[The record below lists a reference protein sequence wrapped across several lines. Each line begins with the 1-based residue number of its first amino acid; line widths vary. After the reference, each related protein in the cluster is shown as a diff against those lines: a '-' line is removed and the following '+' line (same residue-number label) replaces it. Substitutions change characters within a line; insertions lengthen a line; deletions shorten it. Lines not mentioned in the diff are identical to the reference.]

1 MTNHE
6 HYFGTPEAAS
16 RMEVRFLRRPIR
28 VEVWAAE
35 PMTTVTT
42 RRRIIKD
49 FTGVRDYL
57 AWLEAEYDD
66 GTIVFEEDQMQYMKL
81 GNVKPFPNAAPTKA
95 QALKVLEEA
104 AEVVEAW
111 KDYRDCVSLGFKR
124 GLLEMTIDE
133 IADTIQASCNLAAA
147 LGVTDLTPYL
157 ARCEERNRRRGR
169 YE

>member
-16 RMEVRFLRRPIR
+16 RMEVRFLCHPIR

-57 AWLEAEYDD
+57 AWLEAEYND
-66 GTIVFEEDQMQYMKL
+66 GTIVFEEDQMQYIKL

-104 AEVVEAW
+104 SETVEA
-111 KDYRDCVSLGFKR
+111 FKKW
-124 GLLEMTIDE
+124 LLADRASAEFVDLMDE
-133 IADTIQASCNLAAA
+133 IADTIQASCNLASA

-157 ARCEERNRRRGR
+157 ARCEERNRKRGR
-169 YE
+169 YDL